1 LKVLFHAQP
10 VTKDWNKA
18 NKNMTYFLS
27 QNKPF
32 PLQYLLFIERRI
44 AEFNDCSYKS
54 LWHEVESQSHDLLYT
69 SLGDLIDFLGCSL
82 HFNDFVTCTF
92 SLFELW
98 GGLYCCW
105 DYFCTVNLFF
115 SMKGY
120 IHFGTKTMYNTCVYL
135 EDMIVKN
142 RKGAECQ

>member
-1 LKVLFHAQP
+1 MKVLFHAQP

-54 LWHEVESQSHDLLYT
+54 LWHEVESQSHDLSYT

-92 SLFELW
+92 SLFEPVEVGSTAVEIIFVPSIFFFQWKGTYTLVQRP
-98 GGLYCCW
+98 
-105 DYFCTVNLFF
+105 CTILVFTL
-115 SMKGY
+115 K
-120 IHFGTKTMYNTCVYL
+120 IWL
-135 EDMIVKN
+135 
-142 RKGAECQ
+142 